1 MSDSSSSSELTN
13 QIAQPIIE
21 EFKPTEDIPEWL
33 RPTKWRILWLIGV
46 LVFIWWTT
54 SIYHGHEQL
63 LYFSPQSL
71 GVEKQTRI
79 VLLGTSIPIFTSD
92 REPDLSLPLLSDFL
106 IDEGIWTPNTE
117 PPKWYL
123 IHHQYHPR
131 KESWIFRE
139 FKRNQGT
146 WVGWTRMQGSL
157 WKDNYVDPK
166 EFWTNV
172 LVNLRSAD
180 DPLEESL
187 CRPLTNV
194 LESFSEQTLSGYQE
208 NSTNADYFKR
218 LKMIR
223 EQTQLPSDG

>member
-1 MSDSSSSSELTN
+1 MNDSCNSPELN
-13 QIAQPIIE
+13 KQIARHPNE
-21 EFKPTEDIPEWL
+21 ELKPTQFILKWL
-33 RPTKWRILWLIGV
+33 RPTKCRILWLIGV
-46 LVFIWWTT
+46 LGFIWWTA
-54 SIYHGHEQL
+54 SIYHGHERL

-92 REPDLSLPLLSDFL
+92 REPDFSLPLLSDFL

-117 PPKWYL
+117 RPKWYL
-123 IHHQYHPR
+123 IYHQYHPR

-139 FKRNQGT
+139 FKRNAGT

-166 EFWTNV
+166 EFWTKV
-172 LVNLRSAD
+172 LEELRSAD
-180 DPLEESL
+180 NPLDESL
-187 CRPLTNV
+187 HGPLTTV

-208 NSTNADYFKR
+208 NSTNADHFKR
-218 LKMIR
+218 LKKIR
-223 EQTQLPSDG
+223 ERTNRPSDG